1 MVFANLFIYL
11 FQISGSGHS
20 SLETTSKHWVNC
32 VKTSTTDTLNS
43 ACSLLFWNCEQFYI
57 QYCKRHVYIQQIFY
71 STIKTKW
78 KIIEKRIRKKERKEK
93 KRLLRPSCL
102 CWRHHGDIP
111 VRRHRS
117 RLTIASQTAR
127 TTQGTRARRLCKA
140 AHPSRNWYATIWPWS
155 GGSCRPKICTICAA
169 RAPPTRISCQ
179 PRTRTTWWPPTIDR
193 CSIPGGIGWGRVR
206 SCFYPPRS
214 PKRSARSICARSP
227 TIPNEGRDPR
237 RPSSPRSDQLGIPCC
252 RCRSNSRRG
261 TGRSIEGTPSRNPWP
276 RCSPWAGWT
285 IPKLSYGRMWCSW
298 EGRPYS
304 SGPSASPGS
313 RQGSYSD
320 TSRDRF
326 EGSCAAD
333 PIISRTS
340 LSAMAKKWTVREGN
354 VFCIEF
360 P

>member
-1 MVFANLFIYL
+1 M
-11 FQISGSGHS
+11 
-20 SLETTSKHWVNC
+20 
-32 VKTSTTDTLNS
+32 
-43 ACSLLFWNCEQFYI
+43 
-57 QYCKRHVYIQQIFY
+57 
-71 STIKTKW
+71 
-78 KIIEKRIRKKERKEK
+78 KERKKKKE

-117 RLTIASQTAR
+117 RLTIASRTAR
-127 TTQGTRARRLCKA
+127 TTQGTRAQRLCTA
-140 AHPSRNWYATIWPWS
+140 AHPSRNWYATIWPWN

-169 RAPPTRISCQ
+169 RAPPTRTSCP

-214 PKRSARSICARSP
+214 PKRSARSIYARNP

-261 TGRSIEGTPSRNPWP
+261 TGRSIEDTPSRNPWP
-276 RCSPWAGWT
+276 RCSPSAGWT
-285 IPKLSYGRMWCSW
+285 IPKLSYGRMWYSW
-298 EGRPYS
+298 EGRPCS
-304 SGPSASPGS
+304 SGPSVSPGS
-313 RQGSYSD
+313 RRGSYFD

-326 EGSCAAD
+326 AGSCAAD

-340 LSAMAKKWTVREGN
+340 LSGMWRNGPWGKDGKCILYRVSINNEWPPVGRRVRRLGFEIIYPIPKVIFRLSRGRTY
-354 VFCIEF
+354 VRDLIPLEQERGLGREIGRSMD
-360 P
+360 PYDRLGLLR